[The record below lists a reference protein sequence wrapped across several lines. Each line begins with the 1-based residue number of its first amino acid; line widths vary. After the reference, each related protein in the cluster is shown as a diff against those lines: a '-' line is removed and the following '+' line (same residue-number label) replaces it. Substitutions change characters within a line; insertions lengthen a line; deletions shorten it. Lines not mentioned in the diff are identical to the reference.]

1 MRVNFVGTEHNDE
14 KLDISMKRIFRIFL
28 KTGKRRVILSIS
40 AGMIIFLAL
49 TTLTMVLYR
58 HHYLDFVS
66 KEQEVDWLNDTN
78 ISAKSNHRRQGYVNI
93 SAEFFDDFTSE
104 FVSKLEGLFPG
115 IRVENFS
122 AVTSMQMFYP
132 TFNFID
138 PVWFFEVMAVDDNIY
153 DALNYSLSSGR
164 LPKNEY
170 ELLYYPNQMYTY
182 NVNDTVELHHSE
194 GNFAPYDNF
203 TICGVINEE
212 KAFTVLQENGSSS
225 NLFEWVMDNNIFHN
239 FWPRAL
245 FLTNYTNY
253 QTIVTNIDHYFGIMT
268 YLVDADYDLSQ
279 LNANH
284 IRNYAREFP
293 GSEFIMLATSVPA
306 YVSLAQDLK
315 LFLIEYSNEWIDK
328 FTDIIG
334 INSPLILIIGLFSA
348 VTLTIGSKDLA
359 ATFRRMKLY
368 GLSYKNMR
376 SMIFIENV
384 IFSFVSFI
392 SGTLIG
398 FFINYL
404 MAKNIHNRPSEFYLN
419 FLRDPLFI
427 LSLSMFFVAF
437 FALSFSIQN
446 AIAKRTTRDAHE
458 EYKMKRQKIRSLFSS
473 NEFLLLIAGLVFV
486 LITVVI
492 RYVYTIYG
500 SSIPQLNTFTYNTLF
515 MFLLNCSIALI
526 AAFLFL
532 LIARLMTFLW
542 SLLSKVAWKDK
553 LNVFSLSVKHI
564 SDSKNIYQVTI
575 LASLVFGIVIVPGF
589 AMETS
594 IPAHL
599 SMDAKYAM
607 GGADLIIDRWLDPG
621 DVNDYIFDEIAEIRN
636 TSEIRSYFM
645 INLNYDNSW
654 PKPYRI
660 SILALETEFKVLVN
674 KEFVKDNKLENGQN
688 FTTDKF
694 SYYRSLNLN
703 LVNSF
708 KQFPGSMLVKKKL
721 FQNEELI
728 AMIGSRETFRELSRT
743 FDFTTDVYFETKVLI
758 KAVNESS
765 IPIIQ
770 EKLLDYNVY
779 AKTFE
784 DVYDEFYIEIDSFLK
799 NNLYFFAFLGMFM
812 LVFIG
817 YFSGIKI
824 FDDRIRAIESMY
836 RVGAI
841 RRQILQM
848 FTFELVL
855 VNIIP
860 MITMIFAAFPLAKF
874 LSVYY
879 LGVSE
884 IYIPYKS
891 YYEAWIIALFII
903 GGLALSTIGWL
914 IALVPKIYRYRPV
927 KQE

>member
-1 MRVNFVGTEHNDE
+1 MPE
-14 KLDISMKRIFRIFL
+14 
-28 KTGKRRVILSIS
+28 
-40 AGMIIFLAL
+40 
-49 TTLTMVLYR
+49 
-58 HHYLDFVS
+58 
-66 KEQEVDWLNDTN
+66 
-78 ISAKSNHRRQGYVNI
+78 
-93 SAEFFDDFTSE
+93 
-104 FVSKLEGLFPG
+104 
-115 IRVENFS
+115 
-122 AVTSMQMFYP
+122 
-132 TFNFID
+132 
-138 PVWFFEVMAVDDNIY
+138 
-153 DALNYSLSSGR
+153 
-164 LPKNEY
+164 NEY
-170 ELLYYPNQMYTY
+170 ELLSYPNDVFTY
-182 NVNDTVELHHSE
+182 SVNETLELHHYQ
-194 GNFAPYDNF
+194 GDFAPYDNY
-203 TICGVINEE
+203 TICGVIDEALVE
-212 KAFTVLQENGSSS
+212 SVLLERGLST
-225 NLFEWVMDNNIFHN
+225 NLFEWIFGENNFHN
-239 FWPRAL
+239 FWARGL
-245 FLTNYTNY
+245 FLTNFTNY
-253 QTIVTNIDHYFGIMT
+253 QKVVTNINHYFGIMT
-268 YLVDADYDLSQ
+268 YLLDADYDLSQ

-293 GSEFIMLATSVPA
+293 GNEFIELATSIPSA
-306 YVSLAQDLK
+306 YVVLAPDLK
-315 LFLIEYSNEWIDK
+315 LFLVEYSNEWIDK

-359 ATFRRMKLY
+359 TTFRRMKLY
-368 GLSYKNMR
+368 GLSYRNMR
-376 SMIFIENV
+376 SMVFIENV
-384 IFSFVSFI
+384 ISSFVSFI

-398 FFINYL
+398 FLINFL
-404 MAKNIHNRPSEFYLN
+404 MVKNIQNRPSEFYLN
-419 FLRDPLFI
+419 FLQDPLFI
-427 LSLSMFFVAF
+427 LSLSVFFVAF
-437 FALSFSIQN
+437 FVLSFGIQN

-458 EYKMKRQKIRSLFSS
+458 EYKMKRQKIRALFSS
-473 NEFLLLIAGLVFV
+473 NEFILLIVGLVFV

-492 RYVYTIYG
+492 RYIYSVYG

-526 AAFLFL
+526 ATFLFL

-553 LNVFSLSVKHI
+553 LNIFSLSVKHI

-589 AMETS
+589 AMEKS
-594 IPAHL
+594 IPTHL

-607 GGADLIIDRWLDPG
+607 GGADLIIDHWSDPG
-621 DVNDYIFDEIAEIRN
+621 DNNDYIFDEIAEIRN

-660 SILALETEFKVLVN
+660 SGLAIEDFENFVEVVDLELLDVPIEDILALETEFKVLVN
-674 KEFVKDNKLENGQN
+674 KEFVKDNNLENGQN

-708 KQFPGSMLVKKKL
+708 KQFPGSMLVKKTL

-817 YFSGIKI
+817 YFSGNKI
-824 FDDRIRAIESMY
+824 FDDRIRTIESMY

-860 MITMIFAAFPLAKF
+860 IITMIFAAFPLAKF

-879 LGVSE
+879 LDVSE

-891 YYEAWIIALFII
+891 YYEAWMIALFII